1 MVSVIRS
8 SEVEEKEALKSLPL
22 EGKRRFLPK
31 VRFLVGGVLTQAAPA
46 VRACFGGVLGMLAPG
61 SRKEVEALG
70 AIWTGDQVGARVH
83 GSAYRKPHANAYA
96 WSKVARVLTAFP
108 AEATRATGVCG
119 FDSSPL
125 KPWEPMNPFDADA
138 GVPLSAMFS

>member
-1 MVSVIRS
+1 MIQISASSKSRRLRRFLEWPCFRKQAMASSSTAISNRHSAPCIGACLGTVAKNCEGRTRSGSDMRSRGSMVSVIRS

-70 AIWTGDQVGARVH
+70 AVW
-83 GSAYRKPHANAYA
+83 
-96 WSKVARVLTAFP
+96 
-108 AEATRATGVCG
+108 
-119 FDSSPL
+119 
-125 KPWEPMNPFDADA
+125 
-138 GVPLSAMFS
+138 